1 MRNKVLAFTVVF
13 VMLFSM
19 VMTAVPAMTVSA
31 AAGSVAISDA
41 AGLRAIANSAASM
54 SGTYH
59 LTQDIALTG
68 NWTPLG
74 HGSVLRNFSG
84 TLDGRGFKITGLNV
98 NRTGERSGLFRTTHN
113 ATIKDLT
120 IELAANGTIRATL
133 NYSGALA
140 GSIYGSSKITNV
152 TINGNNATVS
162 ANSYAGGLAGSIG
175 NNSIISNSQVNN
187 LNVTGTNYIGGF
199 VGALYYPGSRIY
211 DSFVNSRG
219 SAFTSNITS
228 TYGTVGGFAGIV
240 YDAAEIHR
248 SGAFNAKVE
257 ATGSLP
263 FVLYGAGGFLG
274 ELAGSALISEAFAE
288 NVDVIGKAGVGNNV
302 GGFVGSMYYRSA
314 ITNAYAQGGT
324 VTNSGSSGLDRGT
337 GGFVGRHDMTHSSS
351 NGITNAYTAVTLNS
365 TAGNTGSFTGN
376 GIHNTARY
384 GGTNYYDNQ
393 KLTGSAIGKGSG
405 TPAAS
410 LPVGRATAPMKVTT
424 IMGNPLV
431 QASHDVYVGWN
442 YRDIWTFEAGAN
454 NDYPILRLGAGGGTV
469 PGGCDCGNGGAC
481 TCGPNCDCV
490 NCGCGNCGG
499 GSCDCGSGGACT
511 CGPNCN
517 CGSDCGCGTCGG
529 GNCTCGGGNCEC
541 EPGSGCGCD
550 GGGCDCGP
558 GGGNCTCEPGGNC
571 NCGHGCNC
579 PNCGGECNCCGDCNE
594 NCKKKLPWEE
604 KCCKDCKCKPDLPT
618 PEKSVKDK
626 ADAWQKHISENVGQT
641 ADFRV
646 TSVVPNL
653 ISHYITTS
661 AGDEAVWYEDYTFV
675 MTDTM
680 SGGLTFNPNSIKI
693 GVAAATS
700 TSIDNAITV
709 PAANY
714 SVSYRTR
721 SVGGAWSATS
731 TSLAADYNTAENNK
745 GTIVEMEIKFNN
757 LIDFF
762 KDGAGSALASSRY
775 FIFEYSAALNEFAI
789 QDNNSGRNEVFLK
802 YGTDPDNLFETFTIE
817 TVVFT
822 LELDVFKYAVEGE
835 EGARKA
841 LAGAE
846 FVLLSGA
853 SGNQAVSFTGDNGS
867 YRYNGTVTIADLN
880 NIGGIPAAAVIVS
893 PAAGIINL
901 EGLAAG
907 TYRLV
912 EIKAPDG
919 YNKLEN
925 PISVIIDY
933 NTKLVNNKLQINQ
946 ILVNTVGD
954 GRVEIENKPFILPPT
969 GGIGRVLFYVIGGGL
984 LFGTVTILFVR
995 SRMKKPEDDDTA
1007 TSLT

>member
-1 MRNKVLAFTVVF
+1 MNEKNKGRKFIKRITGFALALMLILTLIPVTSIPVAANDVYVTAVSAGFSHSLAILSDGSLWAWGSNDSGQLGDGTNVDKHIPVKIMDDVMAINAGAWSSFAIKNDGTLWAWGYNSYGQLGDSTTVDRHTPVHIMDNVKSFSMRGEHSLVIKSDGSLWAWGDNWSGKLGDGTQNNSATPVHIMDNVTAISAGGHHSLAIKSDGS
-13 VMLFSM
+13 LFSW
-19 VMTAVPAMTVSA
+19 
-31 AAGSVAISDA
+31 GSNWTGQLGYGDIYNVEIPVHITDSITAIS
-41 AGLRAIANSAASM
+41 AGGLHSLVIKSDGSLWAWGHNSYGQLGDSTTIEKYTPVHIMDNVIEINAGGYHSLVITNDGSLWAWGENWNGKVGDGTTTHRNEPIKIMDNMIAVSGGNRHSLAIK
-54 SGTYH
+54 G
-59 LTQDIALTG
+59 D
-68 NWTPLG
+68 
-74 HGSVLRNFSG
+74 G
-84 TLDGRGFKITGLNV
+84 TLWAWGSNEFGGLGDG
-98 NRTGERSGLFRTTHN
+98 TTIDRY
-113 ATIKDLT
+113 TPVQVIF
-120 IELAANGTIRATL
+120 E
-133 NYSGALA
+133 
-140 GSIYGSSKITNV
+140 
-152 TINGNNATVS
+152 S
-162 ANSYAGGLAGSIG
+162 ANS
-175 NNSIISNSQVNN
+175 
-187 LNVTGTNYIGGF
+187 
-199 VGALYYPGSRIY
+199 
-211 DSFVNSRG
+211 
-219 SAFTSNITS
+219 
-228 TYGTVGGFAGIV
+228 GI
-240 YDAAEIHR
+240 
-248 SGAFNAKVE
+248 
-257 ATGSLP
+257 
-263 FVLYGAGGFLG
+263 
-274 ELAGSALISEAFAE
+274 
-288 NVDVIGKAGVGNNV
+288 
-302 GGFVGSMYYRSA
+302 
-314 ITNAYAQGGT
+314 
-324 VTNSGSSGLDRGT
+324 
-337 GGFVGRHDMTHSSS
+337 
-351 NGITNAYTAVTLNS
+351 
-365 TAGNTGSFTGN
+365 
-376 GIHNTARY
+376 
-384 GGTNYYDNQ
+384 
-393 KLTGSAIGKGSG
+393 
-405 TPAAS
+405 
-410 LPVGRATAPMKVTT
+410 
-424 IMGNPLV
+424 
-431 QASHDVYVGWN
+431 
-442 YRDIWTFEAGAN
+442 
-454 NDYPILRLGAGGGTV
+454 
-469 PGGCDCGNGGAC
+469 
-481 TCGPNCDCV
+481 CDCV
-490 NCGCGNCGG
+490 NGGVCTCDGVVCECLPIGNGCGCG
-499 GSCDCGSGGACT
+499 SACT
-511 CGPNCN
+511 CSACN
-517 CGSDCGCGTCGG
+517 CSPGSCECPPPEGG
-529 GNCTCGGGNCEC
+529 GCEC
-541 EPGSGCGCD
+541 EN
-550 GGGCDCGP
+550 GGE
-558 GGGNCTCEPGGNC
+558 CTCEPGEC
-571 NCGHGCNC
+571 D
-579 PNCGGECNCCGDCNE
+579 CGGGTGYIDCDCCEKCGPECKD
-594 NCKKKLPWEE
+594 KLPWEE
-604 KCCKDCKCKPDLPT
+604 KCCDYCNCKPDLPT

-626 ADAWQKHISENVGQT
+626 NEAWQKHISENVGQT

-653 ISHYITTS
+653 ISQYITTS
-661 AGDEAVWYEDYTFV
+661 AGDEAVWYDDYTFI

-680 SGGLTFNPNSIKI
+680 SGGLTFDPNSIKI

-700 TSIDNAITV
+700 TSIDDAITV
-709 PAANY
+709 PSSNY
-714 SVSYRTR
+714 SITYRTR
-721 SVGGAWSATS
+721 SVGGVWSATS
-731 TSLAADYNTAENNK
+731 TSLAADYNTAENNR